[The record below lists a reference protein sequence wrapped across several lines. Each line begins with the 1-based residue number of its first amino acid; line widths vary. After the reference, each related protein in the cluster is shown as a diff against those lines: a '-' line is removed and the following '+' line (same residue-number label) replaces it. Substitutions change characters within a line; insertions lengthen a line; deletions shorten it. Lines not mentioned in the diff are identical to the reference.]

1 MKLLS
6 LNMVLRLHQQL
17 LQAFGGTSGVRDMG
31 LLESALA
38 APFATFGGEYLYPTL
53 IQQAAQLGYGII
65 RNHPFADGNMRT
77 GAHTM
82 LVFLSV
88 NGIELEYDQQELID
102 AILAVADGTMA
113 ADQLAVWLTK
123 HQC

>member
-65 RNHPFADGNMRT
+65 RNHPFADGNKRT

>member
-65 RNHPFADGNMRT
+65 RNHPFADGNKRT
-77 GAHTM
+77 GAHAM

-113 ADQLAVWLTK
+113 ADQLAAWLTK
-123 HQC
+123 HLC

>member
-65 RNHPFADGNMRT
+65 RNHPFADGNKRT
-77 GAHTM
+77 GAHAM

-123 HQC
+123 HLC

>member
-6 LNMVLRLHQQL
+6 LNMVLRLHKQL

-65 RNHPFADGNMRT
+65 RNHPFADGNKRT

>member
-17 LQAFGGTSGVRDMG
+17 LQAFGGTDGVRDAG

-65 RNHPFADGNMRT
+65 RNHPFADGNKRT

-113 ADQLAVWLTK
+113 ADQLAAWLTK
-123 HQC
+123 HLC